1 MLTGGHPNSL
11 GRTEEV
17 VALVLADKASLQSLF
32 DCYQSDDEVVRLRVS
47 SAFKRVFRAKPDW
60 FPAYIDR
67 FQELIPRLRQP
78 SAEWTL
84 AQLHLEL
91 QDLLSRE
98 QKANAIR
105 LTKKQLEESKDWIVL
120 IQSIN
125 LLEHWAERDKR
136 LRGWLI
142 KRLQVLMNDERKSVS
157 KRARKSIRLFDDL

>member
-17 VALVLADKASLQSLF
+17 VALVLGDKASLKALF

-47 SAFKRVFRAKPDW
+47 SAFKRIFRTKPAW
-60 FPAYIDR
+60 FRGYIDR
-67 FQELIPRLRQP
+67 FQKLIPRLRQP

-91 QDLLSRE
+91 RE
-98 QKANAIR
+98 QLSTEQKTNAVR
-105 LTKKQLEESKDWIVL
+105 LTKKQLDESSDWIVI

-125 LLEHWAERDKR
+125 LLEHWARQDKR
-136 LRGWLI
+136 LRSWLT
-142 KRLQVLMNDERKSVS
+142 KRLQVLMDDGRKSVS
-157 KRARKSIRLFDDL
+157 KRAHKSFRLLTEL